1 MKSKF
6 ILSKSITLKDIG
18 GQQRSVG
25 SLAEE
30 TAVVE
35 ISFDLQED

>member
-6 ILSKSITLKDIG
+6 ILSKGITLKDIG
-18 GQQRSVG
+18 GQQSSIR

-30 TAVVE
+30 TAMVE
-35 ISFDLQED
+35 IPFDLQED

>member
-18 GQQRSVG
+18 GQQSGVRR
-25 SLAEE
+25 LAEQ

-35 ISFDLQED
+35 IPFDLQED